1 MNLLDAVEKSVG
13 NEYFNDGEHSEMCLD
28 LKKID
33 TNLSLLL
40 NLPHQ
45 PNANKIVN
53 IK

>member
-13 NEYFNDGEHSEMCLD
+13 NEYFNDGEHSEKCSD
-28 LKKID
+28 LQKAD
-33 TNLSLLL
+33 ANLSLSL
-40 NLPHQ
+40 NQSHQ